1 MSFSIIF
8 PLLSLSFQA
17 ERRMHLVFLIVGMIG
32 TTYYLS
38 TTCLLARHLAHQP
51 SNFQPMI

>member
-1 MSFSIIF
+1 MSFSTIF
-8 PLLSLSFQA
+8 PLLSFQA

-38 TTCLLARHLAHQP
+38 TTCLLA
-51 SNFQPMI
+51 